1 MPSELAL
8 NELVPG
14 ALSLPLRM
22 LMSGMSA
29 PTPQMTTAM
38 RRLAAVRP
46 SARLA
51 AHPSGRP
58 AVLPAIPSVTPRP
71 SRSGT
76 IIADRLP
83 FFPALMTCVLT
94 AYVSIS
100 SFYPSTMVACH

>member
-1 MPSELAL
+1 
-8 NELVPG
+8 
-14 ALSLPLRM
+14 
-22 LMSGMSA
+22 MSGMSA

-46 SARLA
+46 FARLA
-51 AHPSGRP
+51 AHPFGRP
-58 AVLPAIPSVTPRP
+58 AALSVAPRP